1 MATMTVD
8 VNLGDFEDD
17 VLIDEIEHR
26 GYRVVEDDEFAP
38 GDLIPE
44 EVEFIVGTFSTYM
57 PGTIGH
63 SIYEKLR
70 KR

>member
-1 MATMTVD
+1 MAYATIEIS
-8 VNLGDFEDD
+8 LGEFNDD
-17 VLIDEIEHR
+17 ELIDEIEDR
-26 GYRVVEDDEFAP
+26 GYRVVEDDEYAP

-44 EVEFIVGTFSTYM
+44 EVDFIVGTFSTYI

-63 SIYEKLR
+63 SIYEKMR

>member
-1 MATMTVD
+1 MAYATVD
-8 VNLGDFEDD
+8 ISLDSIDD
-17 VLIDEIEHR
+17 DDLIDEIEHR
-26 GYRVVEDDEFAP
+26 GYRVVEDDEFTP

-44 EVEFIVGTFSTYM
+44 EVEFIVGTFSTYI

-63 SIYEKLR
+63 SIYEKMR

>member
-1 MATMTVD
+1 MPYVEVD
-8 VNLGDFEDD
+8 ISLDSIYDD
-17 VLIDEIEHR
+17 DLIDEIEHR

>member
-1 MATMTVD
+1 MAYATIEIS
-8 VNLGDFEDD
+8 LREFDD
-17 VLIDEIEHR
+17 DELIDEIEDR
-26 GYRVVEDDEFAP
+26 GYRVVEDDEYAP

-44 EVEFIVGTFSTYM
+44 EVDFIVGTFSTYI

-63 SIYEKLR
+63 SIYEKMR

>member
-1 MATMTVD
+1 MTYVTVD
-8 VNLGDFEDD
+8 ISLDCIDD
-17 VLIDEIEHR
+17 DDLIDEIEHR
-26 GYRVVEDDEFAP
+26 GYRVVEDDDHVP

-44 EVEFIVGTFSTYM
+44 EVDFILSTFSTYM

-63 SIYEKLR
+63 SIYEKMR